1 MTGLQISTRIWL
13 DFQPSRPNSL
23 AVNFEFPNWFLNFI
37 MRETKEP
44 NYNVLTTDYD
54 TYTIGECYNL
64 YLVLYN
70 LSIKIKS

>member
-64 YLVLYN
+64 YLV
-70 LSIKIKS
+70 